1 MLNFQEKNILI
12 QDFPKKNSGKFRKK
26 YFVMKRQQIKCFKQS
41 AKKKILGKTIA
52 PFKLN
57 GQSLNKNK
65 AAMTKILLG

>member
-1 MLNFQEKNILI
+1 MFQAKREK
-12 QDFPKKNSGKFRKK
+12 KFW
-26 YFVMKRQQIKCFKQS
+26 V
-41 AKKKILGKTIA
+41 KTIA

>member
-1 MLNFQEKNILI
+1 MFCHEATKNKIL
-12 QDFPKKNSGKFRKK
+12 QA
-26 YFVMKRQQIKCFKQS
+26 KRE
-41 AKKKILGKTIA
+41 KKIWVKTIA